1 MANWVILVGSPY
13 DQGKCSNAA
22 TRIADALREL
32 GSHVELFSCARITV
46 HGCIG
51 CDRCKENFTCIYSDD
66 LARISSALDTADAVL
81 VVSPIYFAGVPS
93 QFKAVLD
100 RFQPYF
106 WKRQQQ
112 IEQGRPLP
120 PKRAL
125 YVALV
130 GEGGDPYG
138 TAPAQAQVASPFAL
152 ADFSVVD
159 ARDLIAV
166 DEDTIVSE
174 TLQMIEQGRGEER
187 IWGVSLRLLLLRILG
202 QCSTDSD

>member
-120 PKRAL
+120 AKRAL

-138 TAPAQAQVASPFAL
+138 TAPASFRICLWGKSSAIRDEIFRRGSNK
-152 ADFSVVD
+152 VV
-159 ARDLIAV
+159 
-166 DEDTIVSE
+166 
-174 TLQMIEQGRGEER
+174 
-187 IWGVSLRLLLLRILG
+187 RLLRG
-202 QCSTDSD
+202 

>member
-32 GSHVELFSCARITV
+32 GSHVELFSCDRITV

-120 PKRAL
+120 AKRAL

-174 TLQMIEQGRGEER
+174 TLQMIEQGRGE
-187 IWGVSLRLLLLRILG
+187 
-202 QCSTDSD
+202 

>member
-1 MANWVILVGSPY
+1 MASWVILVGSPY
-13 DQGKCSNAA
+13 DQGKCSTAA

-32 GSHVELFSCARITV
+32 GNHVELFSSARIAV

-66 LARISSALDTADAVL
+66 LVRISSALDTADAVL

-120 PKRAL
+120 AKRAL
-125 YVALV
+125 YVRSLV
-130 GEGGDPYG
+130 KGE
-138 TAPAQAQVASPFAL
+138 TRMAPLPRKRRSHL
-152 ADFSVVD
+152 
-159 ARDLIAV
+159 
-166 DEDTIVSE
+166 
-174 TLQMIEQGRGEER
+174 
-187 IWGVSLRLLLLRILG
+187 LLLLRIFQWLTRVISSLSMKIRSFLKH
-202 QCSTDSD
+202 CR

>member
-93 QFKAVLD
+93 QFKACL
-100 RFQPYF
+100 
-106 WKRQQQ
+106 
-112 IEQGRPLP
+112 
-120 PKRAL
+120 L
-125 YVALV
+125 YTSDA
-130 GEGGDPYG
+130 
-138 TAPAQAQVASPFAL
+138 
-152 ADFSVVD
+152 ADE
-159 ARDLIAV
+159 L
-166 DEDTIVSE
+166 
-174 TLQMIEQGRGEER
+174 
-187 IWGVSLRLLLLRILG
+187 
-202 QCSTDSD
+202 

>member
-100 RFQPYF
+100 RFQ
-106 WKRQQQ
+106 K
-112 IEQGRPLP
+112 
-120 PKRAL
+120 
-125 YVALV
+125 
-130 GEGGDPYG
+130 
-138 TAPAQAQVASPFAL
+138 
-152 ADFSVVD
+152 
-159 ARDLIAV
+159 
-166 DEDTIVSE
+166 
-174 TLQMIEQGRGEER
+174 
-187 IWGVSLRLLLLRILG
+187 
-202 QCSTDSD
+202 

>member
-106 WKRQQQ
+106 GNGSNRSSK
-112 IEQGRPLP
+112 EGRSLLNAHCMW
-120 PKRAL
+120 RS
-125 YVALV
+125 LV
-130 GEGGDPYG
+130 KGE
-138 TAPAQAQVASPFAL
+138 TRMA
-152 ADFSVVD
+152 
-159 ARDLIAV
+159 
-166 DEDTIVSE
+166 
-174 TLQMIEQGRGEER
+174 
-187 IWGVSLRLLLLRILG
+187 LLRASAGRISF
-202 QCSTDSD
+202 CSCGFFSG

>member
-13 DQGKCSNAA
+13 DQGKCSSAA
-22 TRIADALREL
+22 RRIADALREH
-32 GSHVELFSCARITV
+32 GSCVALFSCARIAV

-51 CDRCKENFTCIYSDD
+51 CDRCKESFTCIYSDD
-66 LARISSALDTADAVL
+66 FTCISSALDEADAVL

-112 IEQGRPLP
+112 IEQGRALP

-152 ADFSVVD
+152 ADFSVAD
-159 ARDLIAV
+159 ARDLIAF
-166 DEDTIVSE
+166 DEDGIVSE
-174 TLQMIEQGRGEER
+174 ALQMIEQGRGE
-187 IWGVSLRLLLLRILG
+187 
-202 QCSTDSD
+202 

>member
-93 QFKAVLD
+93 QFKA
-100 RFQPYF
+100 
-106 WKRQQQ
+106 
-112 IEQGRPLP
+112 
-120 PKRAL
+120 
-125 YVALV
+125 
-130 GEGGDPYG
+130 
-138 TAPAQAQVASPFAL
+138 AQAQVASPFAL

-166 DEDTIVSE
+166 DEDTIASE
-174 TLQMIEQGRGEER
+174 TLQMIEQGRGE
-187 IWGVSLRLLLLRILG
+187 
-202 QCSTDSD
+202 

>member
-112 IEQGRPLP
+112 IEQGRSLLNAHCMWRSLVKGETRMALLLR
-120 PKRAL
+120 KRRSHL
-125 YVALV
+125 
-130 GEGGDPYG
+130 
-138 TAPAQAQVASPFAL
+138 
-152 ADFSVVD
+152 
-159 ARDLIAV
+159 
-166 DEDTIVSE
+166 
-174 TLQMIEQGRGEER
+174 
-187 IWGVSLRLLLLRILG
+187 LLLLRIFQWLTRVISSLSMKIRSLLKH
-202 QCSTDSD
+202 CR

>member
-1 MANWVILVGSPY
+1 MASWVILVGSPY
-13 DQGKCSNAA
+13 DQGKCSTAA
-22 TRIADALREL
+22 TRIANALREL
-32 GSHVELFSCARITV
+32 GNSVALFSCARIAV

-51 CDRCKENFTCIYSDD
+51 CDQCKESFTCIYSDD
-66 LARISSALDTADAVL
+66 LARIFSAIDAADAVL

-120 PKRAL
+120 AKRAL
-125 YVALV
+125 YVSLV

-152 ADFSVVD
+152 ADFSVADV
-159 ARDLIAV
+159 RDLIAV

-174 TLQMIEQGRGEER
+174 ALQMIEQGRGE
-187 IWGVSLRLLLLRILG
+187 
-202 QCSTDSD
+202 

>member
-1 MANWVILVGSPY
+1 MANWVILAGSPY
-13 DQGKCSNAA
+13 GRGKCSNAA
-22 TRIADALREL
+22 TRIADVIREQ
-32 GSHVELFSCARITV
+32 GTSVTLFSCARITV

-51 CDRCKENFTCIYSDD
+51 CDRCKEDFTCIYSDD
-66 LARISSALDTADAVL
+66 LVRISSALDAADAVL

-106 WKRQQQ
+106 WKRQHQ
-112 IEQGRPLP
+112 IEQGEALP

-138 TAPAQAQVASPFAL
+138 TAPAQALVASPFAL
-152 ADFSVVD
+152 AGFSVVD
-159 ARDLIAV
+159 ARVFIAV
-166 DEDTIVSE
+166 DEDAIVSG
-174 TLQMIEQGRGEER
+174 TLQMIEQGRGE
-187 IWGVSLRLLLLRILG
+187 
-202 QCSTDSD
+202 